1 MTTSASFN
9 ACGLSKHSSDLTY
22 DFLHFRPSTVILVIV
37 GGMLYSGVGNLDEIT
52 IVVLICLV
60 VVGYVLVCLFTSQN
74 FQLKVSKLLTFV
86 FAVIMC
92 IVVIGVAVQIS
103 SELKARNAEPTA
115 VPTAHTNTTATA
127 APKPLEHHLPAGV
140 STLYLAGLSGIFI
153 AAALLHPKEFTCL
166 LHGIWY
172 LLSLPSGY
180 LLLTIYS
187 LCNLTDR
194 SWGKFS
200 NLPCTYIILRLI
212 NKELQFV
219 IRVLLSNFKPVQFI
233 YSSLLLVDDQYWWRH
248 QKQYCCAM

>member
-1 MTTSASFN
+1 
-9 ACGLSKHSSDLTY
+9 
-22 DFLHFRPSTVILVIV
+22 
-37 GGMLYSGVGNLDEIT
+37 MLYSGVDLDEIT

-60 VVGYVLVCLFTSQN
+60 VVGYILVCLFTSQN

-103 SELKARNAEPTA
+103 NELKARNAEPTA
-115 VPTAHTNTTATA
+115 VPTAHPNTTATA

-172 LLSLPSGY
+172 LLCLPSGY

-194 SWGKFS
+194 SWGKFGNS
-200 NLPCTYIILRLI
+200 TEFYLEYICPVDKCILRLI

-219 IRVLLSNFKPVQFI
+219 VQI
-233 YSSLLLVDDQYWWRH
+233 SSRSR
-248 QKQYCCAM
+248 